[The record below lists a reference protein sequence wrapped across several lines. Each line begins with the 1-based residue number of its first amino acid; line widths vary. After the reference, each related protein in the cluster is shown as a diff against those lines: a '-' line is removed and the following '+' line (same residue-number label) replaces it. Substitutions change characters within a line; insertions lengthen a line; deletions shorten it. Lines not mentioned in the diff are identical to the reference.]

1 MTDQVNA
8 ELANSITHGLG
19 VLFGIIAIPLL
30 IAIAV
35 QGGDSA
41 GITGVC
47 IYGFSFLMVFTAS
60 TLYHMSSHPTIK
72 KVMKIIDHISIY
84 FMIAGTY
91 TPFILYNI
99 FDARGITMISI
110 LWGVA
115 FLGIFYKIFF
125 IGKSK
130 LFSLIIYLSMG
141 WAVAFAPSDFYS
153 SLSTASI
160 ALIIIGGALYS
171 IGVIFYLMKK
181 YKYSHAIWHLFVL
194 AASICHYIAIL
205 LAIN

>member
-1 MTDQVNA
+1 MTNQVNA

-30 IAIAV
+30 IATAV
-35 QGGDSA
+35 KGGDSA

-60 TLYHMSSHPTIK
+60 TLYHSANNPTIK
-72 KVMKIIDHISIY
+72 RVMKIIDHISIY

-91 TPFILYNI
+91 TPFILYNL
-99 FDARGITMISI
+99 FDARGITIISI

-115 FLGIFYKIFF
+115 LLGIFYKIFF
-125 IGKSK
+125 IGRSQ
-130 LFSLIIYLSMG
+130 LMSLVIYIGMG
-141 WAVAFAPSDFYS
+141 WAIAFAPSDFFA
-153 SLSTASI
+153 SLTTATTV
-160 ALIIIGGALYS
+160 LIIVGGLLYTV
-171 IGVIFYLMKK
+171 GVAFYLMKK
-181 YKYSHAIWHLFVL
+181 IKYSHAIWHLFVL

>member
-1 MTDQVNA
+1 MNYHLKA

-30 IAIAV
+30 IATAV
-35 QGGDSA
+35 KGGDSA

-91 TPFILYNI
+91 TPFILYNL

-115 FLGIFYKIFF
+115 LLGIFYKIFF
-125 IGKSK
+125 IGRSQ
-130 LFSLIIYLSMG
+130 LLSLIIYIGMG
-141 WAVAFAPSDFYS
+141 WAIAFAPSDFYG
-153 SLSTASI
+153 SLSTATI
-160 ALIIIGGALYS
+160 VLIIVGGLLYT
-171 IGVIFYLMKK
+171 IGVVFYLMKK
-181 YKYSHAIWHLFVL
+181 IKYSHAIWHVFVL
-194 AASICHYIAIL
+194 AASICHYIAVL

>member
-1 MTDQVNA
+1 MTNQVNA

-30 IAIAV
+30 IATAV

-60 TLYHMSSHPTIK
+60 TLYHSASHPTIK
-72 KVMKIIDHISIY
+72 RVMKIIDHISIY

-91 TPFILYNI
+91 TPFILYNL

-115 FLGIFYKIFF
+115 LLGIFYKIFF
-125 IGKSK
+125 IGRSQ
-130 LFSLIIYLSMG
+130 LISLVIYIGMG
-141 WAVAFAPSDFYS
+141 WAIAFAPSDFYS
-153 SLSTASI
+153 SLTTATI
-160 ALIIIGGALYS
+160 VLIIVGGVLYT
-171 IGVIFYLMKK
+171 IGVGFYLMKK
-181 YKYSHAIWHLFVL
+181 VKYSHAIWHLFVL